1 MRILF
6 VSDLY
11 PPIWVGGYEL
21 NCAEM
26 AEGLRARGHHVEVL
40 TSAYRAEQ
48 VHAPE
53 TGVYRLLQFKSN
65 LRRPKTA
72 DMTGV
77 GRNRI
82 TVQLHNVRIIRRI
95 IAQVRPDVLVFWGG
109 HELGRG
115 LLSAAEQR
123 CRVVYF
129 LADNWLTLELG
140 IDQRPWRYRASRR
153 LYDLAL
159 RVLGIPS
166 GAVRRDHLI
175 FVSRALQNQY
185 AGLGIDVR
193 KGTVIHLGIAEEFA
207 RFQPQHILRR
217 TPDEPPRVLYTG
229 QLVAAKGV
237 LTLIKAL
244 AQLRTR
250 PGLEQTRLT
259 LAGGVHHETFGA
271 ALRAE
276 IHALGLDDAVEFA
289 GRLPRAELPAL
300 FSRHDVQAFTS
311 EWQEPFALSLLEGM
325 ASGIPVVSTLR
336 GGSAEVIRDGANARA
351 FAAGDPADLAD
362 KLAWVLSHPQEAA
375 ALGRTASAEIR
386 QCCTLRSEL
395 DALEAYLQNMV
406 AGGPPDAPAA
416 ARTEEHGAPRE
427 RAGTGAG

>member
-1 MRILF
+1 
-6 VSDLY
+6 
-11 PPIWVGGYEL
+11 
-21 NCAEM
+21 
-26 AEGLRARGHHVEVL
+26 VEVL

-259 LAGGVHHETFGA
+259 LAGGVHHETFGT